1 MINKF
6 IQVAQTVETNV
17 NVIPETEAALNEI
30 LNSIINDQGK
40 IVISEFQFTQKKL
53 LNKFINTN
61 NNIISHPTDNELA
74 KAKYG
79 ITDAFAGIAETGSVC
94 VLNDDSMSGSYS
106 LFVNTHI
113 AIVNSKDIVAR
124 PRNIFQSEPYKSIAL
139 SKDFVFISGS
149 SATADMGPLVRGVHG
164 PAKLH
169 VIILE

>member
-6 IQVAQTVETNV
+6 VQVAKTVETNV
-17 NVIPETEAALNEI
+17 NVIPKTETALSEI
-30 LNSIINDQGK
+30 LSSIIDDNGK
-40 IVISEFQFTQKKL
+40 IVISDFQFVSKEL
-53 LNKFINTN
+53 LNKFINN
-61 NNIISHPTDNELA
+61 NNNVINNPTDEELA

-94 VLNDDSMSGSYS
+94 VLNDNSMSGSYS
-106 LFVNTHI
+106 LFVKSHI
-113 AIVNSKDIVAR
+113 AIINAKDIVAR
-124 PRNIFQSEPYKSIAL
+124 PGNIFQSEPYKTIAL
-139 SKDFVFISGS
+139 NKDFVFVSGS

>member
-6 IQVAQTVETNV
+6 IQVAKTVETNV
-17 NVIPETEAALNEI
+17 NVIPKTETALSEI
-30 LNSIINDQGK
+30 LSSIIDDNGK
-40 IVISEFQFTQKKL
+40 IVISDFQFVSKEL
-53 LNKFINTN
+53 LNKFINN
-61 NNIISHPTDNELA
+61 NNNVINNPTDEELA

-94 VLNDDSMSGSYS
+94 VLNDNSMSGSYS
-106 LFVNTHI
+106 LFVKSHI
-113 AIVNSKDIVAR
+113 AIINAKDIVAR
-124 PRNIFQSEPYKSIAL
+124 PGNIFQSEPYKTIAL
-139 SKDFVFISGS
+139 NKDFVFVSGS

>member
-30 LNSIINDQGK
+30 LNSIINDEGK
-40 IVISEFQFTQKKL
+40 IVLSEFRFTQKKL

-79 ITDAFAGIAETGSVC
+79 ITDAFAGIAETASVC

>member
-30 LNSIINDQGK
+30 LNSIINDEGK
-40 IVISEFQFTQKKL
+40 IVLSEFRFAQKKL

-124 PRNIFQSEPYKSIAL
+124 PRNIFQSETYKSIAL
-139 SKDFVFISGS
+139 NKDFVFISGS